1 MNQEDNSSEKRS
13 NPFSA
18 FKRNKSAGGNG
29 PASKGPKF
37 SFYWIYVIAAVMLI
51 GYQVMRGVNPDA
63 RNITELEFKQKMLV
77 NNDVQKLEP
86 VKNKGVIRVYIK
98 KDSLAKSAYQELL
111 GDKLKYSQDSKGP
124 HFQFSYSKVDD
135 YQENLDKYFTA
146 NPIAQCTFPVADV
159 WTAFRVDDAKN
170 GWWGWRRRRWRRW
183 NF

>member
-18 FKRNKSAGGNG
+18 FKRNKATGGNG
-29 PASKGPKF
+29 PSSKGPKF

-98 KDSLAKSAYQELL
+98 KDSLAKPAYQELL
-111 GDKLKYSQDSKGP
+111 GDKLKYAQASKGP

-146 NPIAQCTFPVADV
+146 NPQVDPVPVDPVSDPEFFGPLLNVLFP
-159 WTAFRVDDAKN
+159 
-170 GWWGWRRRRWRRW
+170 
-183 NF
+183 